1 MAARGARPG
10 SSEHNLPIPLTTLV
24 GRARELRAVSDA
36 LRRTRLV
43 TVTGPGGVG
52 KTRLAL
58 EVARSDAGRRVDG
71 VWLVELGADPGTPDV
86 AVETARALGVVT
98 TGTDPLEVLRAS
110 LSGRELVIVLDNC
123 EHVLEDAGEL
133 AARLLAS
140 CGELRILATSRESLG
155 VNGETVWR
163 LEPLGPEEAYRLFV
177 ERARARQPDFV
188 PGDDADATIAELC
201 ARLDRLPF
209 AIELAAARIVAMSPA
224 EVLAALD
231 ARLGVLDGAG
241 ARAPAHHRTVRAAVE
256 WSYEL
261 LSPAERRGLLP
272 LAVFVGGFDA
282 AAAVAVAPDL
292 RLDLLAR
299 LVDKSLVS
307 VTRSYRGTTRYRLL
321 ETVREYAHEQLVEA
335 HDLDSA
341 RDRHLGHFAAL
352 AEVAREEWL
361 STGRQRFVNELD
373 DDYENVRAALE
384 WSVDA
389 DPRTGLRALAGTRDL
404 FFRFGQSDGV
414 RLATLLLERWPEHDR
429 HRVEAQIT
437 AGQLA
442 NSMGDVVTARQ
453 VLAEAL
459 ELSVELR
466 EPLLEAWIRFFQG
479 LAEALQGDS
488 EAAREHLELSRALHG
503 ELGSSVGEARA
514 TAVLA
519 LSSLAA
525 GKLDTARELAEGAL
539 SMYVAGDDN
548 WGQGHAHLLLG
559 MVADASSLD
568 PSIASEHY
576 RTAVD
581 RLHTSRD
588 GTLLPVALIGR
599 AALLARHDPARAL
612 EVAAAAASARAR
624 IGGGFPPVY
633 RSLLDRVRAD
643 CEQALREDAERV
655 WARGSRLAVDDAIAL
670 AFGSAKPRSVSL
682 AGLTARELEVVAL
695 VSTGISNK
703 AVAARLH
710 LSVRT
715 VESHVRHALAKLG
728 LDNRTQLATWA
739 RDHVQ

>member
-503 ELGSSVGEARA
+503 ELR
-514 TAVLA
+514 
-519 LSSLAA
+519 
-525 GKLDTARELAEGAL
+525 R
-539 SMYVAGDDN
+539 
-548 WGQGHAHLLLG
+548 
-559 MVADASSLD
+559 
-568 PSIASEHY
+568 
-576 RTAVD
+576 
-581 RLHTSRD
+581 
-588 GTLLPVALIGR
+588 
-599 AALLARHDPARAL
+599 
-612 EVAAAAASARAR
+612 
-624 IGGGFPPVY
+624 
-633 RSLLDRVRAD
+633 
-643 CEQALREDAERV
+643 
-655 WARGSRLAVDDAIAL
+655 
-670 AFGSAKPRSVSL
+670 
-682 AGLTARELEVVAL
+682 
-695 VSTGISNK
+695 
-703 AVAARLH
+703 
-710 LSVRT
+710 
-715 VESHVRHALAKLG
+715 
-728 LDNRTQLATWA
+728 
-739 RDHVQ
+739 